1 MHMSTNMRIVATLY
15 ALPKQLLPLL
25 DTYLA
30 CYMKHIVL
38 CNWSINVFLY
48 LFSPSVSIPQG
59 YIAVLLLLAFWFV
72 VHRKMT
78 RQRAE
83 CVGGWMGL
91 CMCGCSNDLHCP
103 PPSLY
108 PLPLYPSIH
117 PLPPLSLPPF
127 LPPCPQQPGRC
138 CFSRGKGS
146 LVSWC
151 YKAGGGAEPLDFS
164 QVLCQPRLW
173 LRGDW
178 GVYVNR
184 STMHCTLDCVCMGHW
199 GC

>member
-1 MHMSTNMRIVATLY
+1 MHC
-15 ALPKQLLPLL
+15 PQQLLPLL

-78 RQRAE
+78 RQRTE

-91 CMCGCSNDLHCP
+91 CMRGCSNDLHCP

-117 PLPPLSLPPF
+117 PLPPLSLPPSLSPAAGEVLF
-127 LPPCPQQPGRC
+127 FERKREPC
-138 CFSRGKGS
+138 F
-146 LVSWC
+146 LVSQGRRRSR
-151 YKAGGGAEPLDFS
+151 ASGLFSSTLSTTPLTT
-164 QVLCQPRLW
+164 W
-173 LRGDW
+173 GLR
-178 GVYVNR
+178 
-184 STMHCTLDCVCMGHW
+184 CVCE
-199 GC
+199 